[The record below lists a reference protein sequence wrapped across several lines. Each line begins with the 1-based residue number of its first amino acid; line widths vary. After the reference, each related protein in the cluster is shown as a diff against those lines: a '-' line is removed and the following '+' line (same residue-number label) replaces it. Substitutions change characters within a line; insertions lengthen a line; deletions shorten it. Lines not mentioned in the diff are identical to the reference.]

1 MFFSASASEVKT
13 GTVSTEQLMNQIKKS
28 PSDFLKHNLQ
38 RIEDIQ
44 FKDYL
49 QQLMERYNCSMRQ
62 LIVLSCL
69 SKPFAYQIMKGERL
83 PGRDVVLRISLS
95 MRATVEETQRML
107 TLAGKNVLYPKIR
120 RDAAI
125 LCCIETHRS
134 LEDTDLFLRE
144 HGEKPL
150 ITNI

>member
-1 MFFSASASEVKT
+1 MLFSTLKSEAKADS
-13 GTVSTEQLMNQIKKS
+13 VSTDQLMNQIRKS
-28 PSDFLKHNLQ
+28 PNDFLKNNLQ
-38 RIEDIQ
+38 QIEDIS

-49 QQLMERYNCSMRQ
+49 QRLMERCGCSMRQ

-95 MRATVEETQRML
+95 MKATVEETQRML

-150 ITNI
+150 IKGI

>member
-1 MFFSASASEVKT
+1 MFFSTFGAETKAGS
-13 GTVSTEQLMNQIKKS
+13 VSTDRLMSQIRKS
-28 PSDFLKHNLQ
+28 PNDFLKNKLEK
-38 RIEDIQ
+38 IEETP

-49 QQLMERYNCSMRQ
+49 RQLMERYDCSVRQ

-69 SKPFAYQIMKGERL
+69 SKPFAYQIMRGERL

-95 MRATVEETQRML
+95 MKATVEETQRML

-150 ITNI
+150 ITGL